1 MVKKGRFGSVLLF
14 VFCSC
19 LVILAQGSD
28 PRLRVVVTGL
38 SEEQFKEVSEAVA
51 EIEIIPARREEVIEK
66 VGQADALVGTCDP
79 EAIRVGKKLRWVHV
93 NSAGV
98 EYCMHPALVNS
109 DILFTNAKI
118 IQGPQI
124 ADHALALL
132 LTLTRYT
139 KTAVLNQEKERWVRE
154 DYDPIELRGK
164 TALVM
169 GIGGIG
175 TQVAERAFAFGMRV
189 LAIDPKDISF
199 QRAVE
204 KVGKPDQLHEFL
216 PEADVVFM
224 CSPHT
229 PRSEGMMGKTEFSLI
244 KQGAYYI
251 NVSRGKTTRTDA
263 LVEALRSGHLA
274 GAGLDVVDPEPL
286 PKGHPLWKLENVV
299 ITPHIATNSDFTWVR
314 RIELIK
320 ENLKRFS
327 EGLPLRNVVMKGKGY

>member
-1 MVKKGRFGSVLLF
+1 MGHFCLTVLL

-19 LVILAQGSD
+19 LVILAQTLDSR
-28 PRLRVVVTGL
+28 PQVVVTGL
-38 SEEQFKEVSEAVA
+38 SEEQLGEVREAVT

-98 EYCMHPALVNS
+98 ERCMYPELVNS
-109 DILFTNAKI
+109 DILLTNAKI
-118 IQGPQI
+118 IQGPEI

-132 LTLTRYT
+132 LTLTRDMNI
-139 KTAVLNQEKERWVRE
+139 AVVNREKERWGRE

-164 TALVM
+164 TALVI

-175 TQVAERAFAFGMRV
+175 TQVSERAFAFGMRV
-189 LAIDPKDISF
+189 LAVDPKDIPF
-199 QRAVE
+199 RRAVE
-204 KVGKPDQLHEFL
+204 KVGRPDQLHEFL

-224 CSPHT
+224 CAPHT
-229 PRSEGMMGKTEFSLI
+229 PKSEGMMGKTEFTLM
-244 KQGAYYI
+244 KRGAYYI

-274 GAGLDVVDPEPL
+274 GAGLDVFDPEPL
-286 PKGHPLWKLENVV
+286 PKGHPLWQFENVV
-299 ITPHIATNSDFTWVR
+299 ITPHIATLSDFSWVR
-314 RIELIK
+314 RVELIK

-327 EGLPLRNVVMKGKGY
+327 KGLPLRHVVMKDKGY